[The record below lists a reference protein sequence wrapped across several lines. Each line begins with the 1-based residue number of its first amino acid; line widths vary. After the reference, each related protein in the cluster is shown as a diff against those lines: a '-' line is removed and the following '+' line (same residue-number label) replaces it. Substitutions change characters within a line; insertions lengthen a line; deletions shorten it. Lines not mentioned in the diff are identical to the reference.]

1 MKLLSGV
8 RTCGAV
14 DIDSS
19 TTLPLP
25 LASQQIEFTQK
36 KKMVPVT
43 VSENLPDKI
52 RQGRNMFQ
60 EQLSAKIST
69 NGNGLP
75 LQRPDKVSLIVEK
88 LLQGDPDEYTMK

>member
-1 MKLLSGV
+1 
-8 RTCGAV
+8 
-14 DIDSS
+14 
-19 TTLPLP
+19 
-25 LASQQIEFTQK
+25 
-36 KKMVPVT
+36 
-43 VSENLPDKI
+43 
-52 RQGRNMFQ
+52 MFQ